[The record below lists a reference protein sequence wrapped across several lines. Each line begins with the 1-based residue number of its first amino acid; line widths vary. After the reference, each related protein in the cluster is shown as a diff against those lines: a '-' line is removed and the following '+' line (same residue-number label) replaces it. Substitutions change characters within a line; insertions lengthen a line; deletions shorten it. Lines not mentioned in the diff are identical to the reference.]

1 MNHSG
6 KKFTTNGVRY
16 HIKKIMK
23 LTGLSKTKKITPH
36 SFRRS
41 FATWCNNNG
50 INIGLIKVLMGHR
63 SLRTT

>member
-1 MNHSG
+1 
-6 KKFTTNGVRY
+6 
-16 HIKKIMK
+16 MK
-23 LTGLSKTKKITPH
+23 LTGISPAKKITPH

-50 INIGLIKVLMGHR
+50 KDIGLIKVLMGHR